1 MHNKSNRVYRPN
13 PAIEEAIAKR
23 EAASAI
29 QTITTAEGNILPALL
44 WDDGSPVE
52 EEHLEEYF
60 TQRYAELEHEMLDF
74 EWEEFIQSKIDE
86 FYEQ

>member
-1 MHNKSNRVYRPN
+1 MYTP
-13 PAIEEAIAKR
+13 I
-23 EAASAI
+23 
-29 QTITTAEGNILPALL
+29 